1 MRDKGKKA
9 LENLAF
15 YSIGY
20 KKDMKK
26 GLDRTFL
33 HYGIRQEDMD
43 IIEDAARSAD
53 IDPDW
58 MKEYILKPYNEAR
71 NDGNVDRD
79 RMGANGVSVDD
90 KKLRKIL
97 NPNFKLICNDNY
109 V

>member
-1 MRDKGKKA
+1 MKNKGKRA

-15 YSIGY
+15 YSY
-20 KKDMKK
+20 SNRLEMKK

-43 IIEDAARSAD
+43 IIEDAARGAD

-58 MKEYILKPYNEAR
+58 MKEFILKPYNEAR
-71 NDGNVDRD
+71 NEEAVDE
-79 RMGANGVSVDD
+79 

-97 NPNFKLICNDNY
+97 NKALKE
-109 V
+109 VQA

>member
-15 YSIGY
+15 YGY
-20 KKDMKK
+20 SNRLEMKK

-33 HYGIRQEDMD
+33 HYGIRQEDME
-43 IIEDAARSAD
+43 IIEAATRDAD
-53 IDPDW
+53 IDAEW

-71 NDGNVDRD
+71 NEE
-79 RMGANGVSVDD
+79 AVDD

-97 NPNFKLICNDNY
+97 NNALKKI

>member
-1 MRDKGKKA
+1 M

-15 YSIGY
+15 YSYGD

-33 HYGIRQEDMD
+33 HYGIRQEDMN
-43 IIEDAARSAD
+43 IIEDAARGAD

-71 NDGNVDRD
+71 NEETIDE
-79 RMGANGVSVDD
+79 

-97 NPNFKLICNDNY
+97 NKALKE
-109 V
+109 VQV